1 MIEDIQKIRFLN
13 NLYRSFYSYGN
24 ELDELTIKRLY
35 TTYFRQNPPG
45 SPMPLDAEVMRST
58 SVANIDYINNIMAK
72 ALYNMDVLY
81 DAAHENIEE
90 LYSTVTSLNNR
101 IDSLRSKRTKLEK
114 KVDDLI
120 FSITNSDGFYA
131 SFSEEFTD
139 LDSID
144 TKYSSVYFDTDSRS
158 ISLSSISSGSFNQAA
173 NNVSKSNSVKR
184 TTYFNGKVVENPQDI
199 GTNASLMFDGL
210 SDTYFKHTYKSSSPG
225 ICSIKLDITPLSSP
239 SISKVFGRLSS
250 DKKITTMLQINSSIT
265 GPTDIP
271 IFSAQSENDF
281 DNFVFQFEPVSV
293 SSISLFLIK
302 NEPDRLTKSNN
313 STVYEYD
320 FIIRDIVL
328 AGLYYD
334 LTGTYVSNP
343 ITIYTDNGKNV
354 IDAISVDVKS
364 QNVTGNDVSYFIAK
378 NNPSATSVDDF
389 QWIPIS
395 PTNELNKSYPS
406 VVSFNGSNLVYK
418 TISKTAQQNTN
429 ELFKYFSTKEET
441 NLPGFEGSKIH
452 RVAKMDKGLNPIE
465 PLILEGYNRYV
476 WHKVDY
482 EEGLCVDVSK
492 WKNDVL
498 TNSNYNVV
506 TSTSQIGNTSSFWTA
521 PSIDSGGSVY
531 ISFDILSSSTFSVQ
545 KLLTKDDDNSLNWD
559 LAVYLNG
566 SLIKRIS
573 PNVSSET
580 IIWNFIEG
588 INNVTI
594 CIDAKP
600 KPTSSSNY
608 GLYGSFSL
616 MQQSRISEY
625 GLIYQKY
632 LTYVAPELF
641 KNSNNIVNNSFS
653 IATIDTEKYIISN
666 REIVDGSRL
675 YYYTNNTD
683 SAVDSVRFRIDM
695 NRNPMTP
702 KSSPIVTSYRVKFR
716 RTQMLKDTAKKTA
729 SEILRSNG

>member
-13 NLYRSFYSYGN
+13 NLYKSFYSYGN

-184 TTYFNGKVVENPQDI
+184 TTYFNGKVVENSQDI

>member
-13 NLYRSFYSYGN
+13 NLYKSFYSYGN

-184 TTYFNGKVVENPQDI
+184 TTYFNGKVVENSQDI

-476 WHKVDY
+476 WYKVDY

>member
-184 TTYFNGKVVENPQDI
+184 TTYFNGKVVENSQDI

-334 LTGTYVSNP
+334 LTGTYISNP

>member
-184 TTYFNGKVVENPQDI
+184 TTYFNGKVVENSQDI

>member
-184 TTYFNGKVVENPQDI
+184 TTYFNGKVVENSQDI

-641 KNSNNIVNNSFS
+641 KNNNNIVNNSFS

>member
-184 TTYFNGKVVENPQDI
+184 TTYFNGKVVENSQDI

-334 LTGTYVSNP
+334 LTGTYISNP

-452 RVAKMDKGLNPIE
+452 RVAKIDKGLNPIE

>member
-184 TTYFNGKVVENPQDI
+184 TTYFNGKVVENSQDI

-566 SLIKRIS
+566 SLIKRVS